1 MHYQHRLESKDI
13 DMKLL
18 LQRNIEK
25 LGNIG
30 DIVDVPPGYG
40 RNYLLPKGLA
50 VEVTADNINRFE
62 GMKRRLIAI
71 EQETKEKFELLAKEI
86 EGASCTVV
94 TNASEEGHLYG
105 SVTARDIATQFVA
118 EDIEV
123 EPKAIVL
130 PEPIKELG
138 IYMVTIKLHPEVEC
152 EAKVWVVKGDESQVG
167 SMDFLEEDDEEAS
180 DADEADAEEGEA
192 SSDEDPA
199 GTEEAGGEEAPAEAD
214 SGHGESED

>member
-1 MHYQHRLESKDI
+1 
-13 DMKLL
+13 MKLL

-30 DIVDVPPGYG
+30 DIVHVPPGYG

-62 GMKRRLIAI
+62 GMKRRLIAL

-105 SVTARDIATQFVA
+105 SVTARDIAAQFVA
-118 EDIEV
+118 EDIKV
-123 EPKAIVL
+123 EPKSIVL
-130 PEPIKELG
+130 SEPIKELG
-138 IYMVTIKLHPEVEC
+138 IYMVTIRLHPEVEC

-167 SMDFLEEDDEEAS
+167 SMDFLEEESETSLAY
-180 DADEADAEEGEA
+180 GE
-192 SSDEDPA
+192 
-199 GTEEAGGEEAPAEAD
+199 EEAGSEETPTEEEAGESAEDEAPED
-214 SGHGESED
+214 NSSESEKGESEE

>member
-1 MHYQHRLESKDI
+1 
-13 DMKLL
+13 MKLL

-30 DIVDVPPGYG
+30 DIVEVPPGYG

-105 SVTARDIATQFVA
+105 SVTARDIAAQFVA

-138 IYMVTIKLHPEVEC
+138 IYMVNIRLHPEVEC

-167 SMDFLEEDDEEAS
+167 SMDFLDEENEEDAGAAEDGGATEEGS
-180 DADEADAEEGEA
+180 AEEGA
-192 SSDEDPA
+192 SDPEKSAEGEDA
-199 GTEEAGGEEAPAEAD
+199 TEPGGD
-214 SGHGESED
+214 ESED

>member
-1 MHYQHRLESKDI
+1 
-13 DMKLL
+13 MKLL

-25 LGNIG
+25 LGTIG

-50 VEVTADNINRFE
+50 VEVTADNINRFA

-105 SVTARDIATQFVA
+105 SVTARDIAAQFVA
-118 EDIEV
+118 EDIKI

-138 IYMVTIKLHPEVEC
+138 IYMVNIRLHPEVEC

-167 SMDFLEEDDEEAS
+167 SMDFLDEDNEQSPEDDDEGDDSADNSTEEDPQ
-180 DADEADAEEGEA
+180 
-192 SSDEDPA
+192 EDNNS
-199 GTEEAGGEEAPAEAD
+199 ESED
-214 SGHGESED
+214 GESED

>member
-1 MHYQHRLESKDI
+1 
-13 DMKLL
+13 MKLL

-25 LGNIG
+25 LGSIG
-30 DIVDVPPGYG
+30 DIVEVPPGYG

-105 SVTARDIATQFVA
+105 SVTARDIAAQFVA
-118 EDIEV
+118 EDIQV
-123 EPKAIVL
+123 EPKSIVL

-138 IYMVTIKLHPEVEC
+138 IYMVNIRLHPEVEC

-167 SMDFLEEDDEEAS
+167 SMDFLDEEDEAPSDDGDEEAGA
-180 DADEADAEEGEA
+180 DELAAEEGADEATGDDSPESEE
-192 SSDEDPA
+192 
-199 GTEEAGGEEAPAEAD
+199 
-214 SGHGESED
+214 GESED

>member
-1 MHYQHRLESKDI
+1 
-13 DMKLL
+13 MKLL

-25 LGNIG
+25 LGSIG
-30 DIVDVPPGYG
+30 DIVEVPPGYG

-105 SVTARDIATQFVA
+105 SVTARDIAAQFVA
-118 EDIEV
+118 EDIQV
-123 EPKAIVL
+123 EPKSIVL

-138 IYMVTIKLHPEVEC
+138 IYMVSIRLHPEVEC

-167 SMDFLEEDDEEAS
+167 SMDFLDEENETPS
-180 DADEADAEEGEA
+180 DDGDEDAGAEDLAAEEGADDSAADEAAGDDGPGSEE
-192 SSDEDPA
+192 
-199 GTEEAGGEEAPAEAD
+199 
-214 SGHGESED
+214 GESED

>member
-1 MHYQHRLESKDI
+1 
-13 DMKLL
+13 MKLL

-30 DIVDVPPGYG
+30 DIVEVPPGYG

-105 SVTARDIATQFVA
+105 SVTARDIAAQFVA

-138 IYMVTIKLHPEVEC
+138 IYMVNIRLHPEVEC

-167 SMDFLEEDDEEAS
+167 SMDFLDEENEEDSGDAEDGGATEEGP
-180 DADEADAEEGEA
+180 AEEGA
-192 SSDEDPA
+192 SDPEESAEGEDA
-199 GTEEAGGEEAPAEAD
+199 TEPGGD
-214 SGHGESED
+214 ESED

>member
-1 MHYQHRLESKDI
+1 
-13 DMKLL
+13 MKLL

-30 DIVDVPPGYG
+30 DIVHVPPGYG

-105 SVTARDIATQFVA
+105 SVTARDIAAQFVA
-118 EDIEV
+118 EDIKI
-123 EPKAIVL
+123 EPKSIVL

-138 IYMVTIKLHPEVEC
+138 IYMVNIRLHPEVEC

-167 SMDFLEEDDEEAS
+167 SMDFLEEESETSLAY
-180 DADEADAEEGEA
+180 GE
-192 SSDEDPA
+192 
-199 GTEEAGGEEAPAEAD
+199 EEAGSEEAPTEEEAGESTED
-214 SGHGESED
+214 EAPEDNSSESEKGESEE

>member
-1 MHYQHRLESKDI
+1 
-13 DMKLL
+13 MKLL

-30 DIVDVPPGYG
+30 DIVEVAPGYG

-62 GMKRRLIAI
+62 GMRRRLIAL
-71 EQETKEKFELLAKEI
+71 EQETKEKFEVLAKEI
-86 EGASCTVV
+86 EKASCTVV

-105 SVTARDIATQFVA
+105 SVTARDIAAQFSA
-118 EDIEV
+118 EEIEV
-123 EPKAIVL
+123 EPKSIIL

-138 IYMVTIKLHPEVEC
+138 IYMVNIRLHPEVEC

-167 SMDFLEEDDEEAS
+167 SMDFLNEDDEGS
-180 DADEADAEEGEA
+180 GE
-192 SSDEDPA
+192 PA
-199 GTEEAGGEEAPAEAD
+199 TEEAESPDEPVDDGGEDDESQGEDEGNVSEEYVETEEGSADD
-214 SGHGESED
+214 SGPED

>member
-1 MHYQHRLESKDI
+1 
-13 DMKLL
+13 MKLL

-30 DIVDVPPGYG
+30 DVVHVPPGYG

-62 GMKRRLIAI
+62 GMKRRLIAL

-105 SVTARDIATQFVA
+105 SVTARDIAAQFVA
-118 EDIEV
+118 EDIKV
-123 EPKAIVL
+123 EPKSIVL
-130 PEPIKELG
+130 SEPIKELG
-138 IYMVTIKLHPEVEC
+138 IYMVTIRLHPEVEC

-167 SMDFLEEDDEEAS
+167 SMDFLEEESETSLAY
-180 DADEADAEEGEA
+180 GE
-192 SSDEDPA
+192 
-199 GTEEAGGEEAPAEAD
+199 EEAGSEETPTEEEAGESAEDEAPED
-214 SGHGESED
+214 NSSESEKGESEE

>member
-1 MHYQHRLESKDI
+1 
-13 DMKLL
+13 MKLL

-30 DIVDVPPGYG
+30 DIVEVPPGYG

-105 SVTARDIATQFVA
+105 SVTARDIAAQFVA

-138 IYMVTIKLHPEVEC
+138 IYMVNIRLHPEVEC

-167 SMDFLEEDDEEAS
+167 SMDFLDEENEEDSGDAEDGGATEEGS
-180 DADEADAEEGEA
+180 AEEGV
-192 SSDEDPA
+192 SDPEESAEGEDA
-199 GTEEAGGEEAPAEAD
+199 TEPGGD
-214 SGHGESED
+214 ESED

>member
-1 MHYQHRLESKDI
+1 
-13 DMKLL
+13 MKLL

-30 DIVDVPPGYG
+30 DIVEVPPGYG

-105 SVTARDIATQFVA
+105 SVTARDIAAQFVA

-138 IYMVTIKLHPEVEC
+138 IYMVNIRLHPEVEC

-167 SMDFLEEDDEEAS
+167 SMDFLDEENEEDSGDAEDGGATEEGS
-180 DADEADAEEGEA
+180 AEEGA
-192 SSDEDPA
+192 SDP
-199 GTEEAGGEEAPAEAD
+199 EESAEGEEATEPGGD
-214 SGHGESED
+214 ESED

>member
-1 MHYQHRLESKDI
+1 
-13 DMKLL
+13 MKLL

-30 DIVDVPPGYG
+30 DIVHVPPGYG

-105 SVTARDIATQFVA
+105 SVTARDIAAQFVA
-118 EDIEV
+118 EDIQV
-123 EPKAIVL
+123 EPKSIVL

-138 IYMVTIKLHPEVEC
+138 IYMVNIRLHPEVEC

-167 SMDFLEEDDEEAS
+167 SMDFLDEEN
-180 DADEADAEEGEA
+180 EA
-192 SSDEDPA
+192 SSDDGDEEA
-199 GTEEAGGEEAPAEAD
+199 GTEELAAEEGADDSAADEATGDD
-214 SGHGESED
+214 SPESEEGESED

>member
-1 MHYQHRLESKDI
+1 
-13 DMKLL
+13 MKLL

-30 DIVDVPPGYG
+30 DVVHVPPGYG

-62 GMKRRLIAI
+62 GMKRRLIAL

-105 SVTARDIATQFVA
+105 SVTARDIAAQFVA
-118 EDIEV
+118 EDIKI
-123 EPKAIVL
+123 EPKSIVL
-130 PEPIKELG
+130 SEPIKELG
-138 IYMVTIKLHPEVEC
+138 IYMVTIRLHPEVEC

-167 SMDFLEEDDEEAS
+167 SMDFLEEESETSLAY
-180 DADEADAEEGEA
+180 GE
-192 SSDEDPA
+192 
-199 GTEEAGGEEAPAEAD
+199 EEAGSEETPTEEEAGESAEDEAPED
-214 SGHGESED
+214 NSSESEKGESEE

>member
-1 MHYQHRLESKDI
+1 
-13 DMKLL
+13 MKLL

-25 LGNIG
+25 LGSIG
-30 DIVDVPPGYG
+30 DIVEVPPGYG

-105 SVTARDIATQFVA
+105 SVTARDIAAQFVA
-118 EDIEV
+118 EDIQV
-123 EPKAIVL
+123 EPKSIVL

-138 IYMVTIKLHPEVEC
+138 IYMVNIRLHPEVEC

-167 SMDFLEEDDEEAS
+167 SMDFLDEENEAPSDDGDEEAGADELAAEEGADDS
-180 DADEADAEEGEA
+180 AADEATGDDSPESEE
-192 SSDEDPA
+192 
-199 GTEEAGGEEAPAEAD
+199 
-214 SGHGESED
+214 GESED

>member
-1 MHYQHRLESKDI
+1 
-13 DMKLL
+13 MKLL

-25 LGNIG
+25 LGSIG
-30 DIVDVPPGYG
+30 DIVEVPPGYG

-105 SVTARDIATQFVA
+105 SVTARDIAAQFVA
-118 EDIEV
+118 EDIQV
-123 EPKAIVL
+123 EPKSIVL

-138 IYMVTIKLHPEVEC
+138 IYMVNIRLHPEVEC

-167 SMDFLEEDDEEAS
+167 SMDFLDEEDEAPSDDGDEEAGADELAAEEGADDS
-180 DADEADAEEGEA
+180 TADEATGDDGAE
-192 SSDEDPA
+192 S
-199 GTEEAGGEEAPAEAD
+199 EE
-214 SGHGESED
+214 GESED